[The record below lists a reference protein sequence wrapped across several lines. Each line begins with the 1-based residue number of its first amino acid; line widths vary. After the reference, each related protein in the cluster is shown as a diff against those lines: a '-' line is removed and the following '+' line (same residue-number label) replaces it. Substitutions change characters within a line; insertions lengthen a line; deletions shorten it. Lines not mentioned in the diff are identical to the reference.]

1 MSRCAIRSTSAFG
14 YCVAAWGFSLTAAL
28 SAGAQAPLP
37 VGLEFQVN
45 TYTTSHQTTP
55 FGSVAVDAQGDFVV
69 AWISN
74 GSSGTDTDVRSVQ
87 AQRYASDGS
96 TQAAEFQV
104 NTNTTGDQFDAWVS
118 AAPNGDFVVVW
129 DGYGST
135 GTDTSVDSVQGQ
147 RYASNGTAQGV

>member
-1 MSRCAIRSTSAFG
+1 MSWCRIRWASAFV
-14 YCVAAWGFSLTAAL
+14 YCVAAWGFSLAPVL
-28 SAGAQAPLP
+28 SAGAQPPLP
-37 VGLEFQVN
+37 AGAQFQVN

-55 FGSVAVDAQGDFVV
+55 FGSVAVDADGDFVV
-69 AWISN
+69 VWISN

-87 AQRYASDGS
+87 GQRYASNGS
-96 TQAAEFQV
+96 TQGAEFQI

-118 AAPNGDFVVVW
+118 VAPNGDFVVVW

-147 RYASNGTAQGV
+147 RYASNGAA